1 MRLEKASYKAV
12 KFACLNFH
20 YAKRIPMGANM
31 SYTVFND
38 DGEFCGVIVY
48 GYPATPAIGKQLKL
62 RNGEVLELR
71 RVALNS
77 KQKITSQALG
87 ISMRLIKKDCPSVKM
102 LISYSDKGQDHYGT
116 IYQATNWIYLGESE
130 SSGNEY
136 FCNGKWVH
144 ARHGKGDIKRK
155 LAGKRKYVYPLDK
168 KLMME
173 YKSQHKP
180 YPKKLS
186 GVVESN
192 ADSQLDVECVATTL
206 TPLIDNTNIQKL

>member
-1 MRLEKASYKAV
+1 MNY
-12 KFACLNFH
+12 H
-20 YAKRIPMGANM
+20 YAKRVPMGANV
-31 SYTVFND
+31 SYAVFND
-38 DGEFCGVIVY
+38 EGEFCGVIVY

-62 RNGEVLELR
+62 RNGELLELR

-102 LISYSDKGQDHYGT
+102 LISYSDKGQNHYGT
-116 IYQATNWIYLGESE
+116 IYQATNWIFLEESE
-130 SSGNEY
+130 SSGTEY

-144 ARHGKGDIKRK
+144 ARHGKGEIKRK
-155 LAGKRKYVYPLDK
+155 LAGKRKYVYPIDK
-168 KLMME
+168 KLIQE
-173 YKSQHKP
+173 YKNMGKK

-192 ADSQLDVECVATTL
+192 ANSQLDVKCVATTL
-206 TPLIDNTNIQKL
+206 TPLVTDTNIIEKL

>member
-12 KFACLNFH
+12 KFACMNYH
-20 YAKRIPMGANM
+20 YAKRVPMGANV
-31 SYTVFND
+31 SYAVFND
-38 DGEFCGVIVY
+38 EGEFCGVIVY

-62 RNGEVLELR
+62 RNGELLELR

-102 LISYSDKGQDHYGT
+102 LISYSDKGQNHYGT
-116 IYQATNWIYLGESE
+116 IYQATNWIFLEESE
-130 SSGNEY
+130 SSGTEY

-144 ARHGKGDIKRK
+144 ARHGKGEIKRK
-155 LAGKRKYVYPLDK
+155 LAGKRKYVYPIDK
-168 KLMME
+168 KLIQE
-173 YKSQHKP
+173 YKNMGKK

-192 ADSQLDVECVATTL
+192 ANSQLDVECVTTTL
-206 TPLIDNTNIQKL
+206 TPLVTDTNIDKI

>member
-12 KFACLNFH
+12 KFACMNYH
-20 YAKRIPMGANM
+20 YAKRVPTGTNV
-31 SYTVFND
+31 SYSVFND
-38 DGEFCGVIVY
+38 EGDFCGVIVY
-48 GYPATPAIGKQLKL
+48 GHPATPSIAKQLKL

-102 LISYSDKGQDHYGT
+102 LISYSDKGQNHYGT
-116 IYQATNWIYLGESE
+116 IYQATNWIFLEESE
-130 SSGNEY
+130 SSGMEY

-144 ARHGKGDIKRK
+144 SRHGKSEVKRK
-155 LAGKRKYVYPLDK
+155 LAGKRKYVYPIDK
-168 KLMME
+168 KLIQE
-173 YKSQHKP
+173 YKNMGKK

-192 ADSQLDVECVATTL
+192 ADSQLDVKCVTTTL
-206 TPLIDNTNIQKL
+206 TPLIDNTNIVK